1 MARKEKAEE
10 KVLPNDTMFYKC
22 PGEHEMH
29 GGKFAFC
36 IIDANNEDAVE
47 AALAEGWHLTT
58 TEARE
63 AFEAEQA
70 ALLLHPDPI
79 NSPAPAAAKQGGKKA
94 AAPASAPAAG
104 TGEGSAPAGA
114 WGAAAPASG
123 A

>member
-1 MARKEKAEE
+1 MARNEKAEE

-29 GGKFAFC
+29 GGKFDFC
-36 IIDANNEDAVE
+36 IIDANDESAVE
-47 AALAEGWHLTT
+47 AALADGWHFTT

-70 ALLLHPDPI
+70 ALVAKPDPA
-79 NSPAPAAAKQGGKKA
+79 NAPKPAATGKKA
-94 AAPASAPAAG
+94 AAPASAPTVG
-104 TGEGSAPAGA
+104 TADGNAPAGA

>member
-1 MARKEKAEE
+1 MARTEKAEE

-29 GGKFAFC
+29 GGKFDFC

-47 AALAEGWHLTT
+47 AALADGWHLTT

-63 AFEAEQA
+63 TYEAEQD
-70 ALLLHPDPI
+70 ALSAHPDPI
-79 NSPAPAAAKQGGKKA
+79 NTPAPAAKQGGKKA
-94 AAPASAPAAG
+94 AAPAAG
-104 TGEGSAPAGA
+104 TGEGLAPAGA
-114 WGAAAPASG
+114 WGAAASASG